1 MVEKNFSIKQRGQ
14 GVKEKDK
21 DRDRDRDRDFDPDMD
36 FGSDMDGDDLDFLD
50 GVYDI
55 DKDRKMFSKK
65 RSCWFCAKKTE
76 PDWKHTSTYTWLV
89 NEFGKISPARVSG
102 LCAGHQRSSKRAIK
116 QGRNIGLLSYLSNR
130 VAQ

>member
-1 MVEKNFSIKQRGQ
+1 MVEKNFSIKNRGQ
-14 GVKEKDK
+14 SMKE
-21 DRDRDRDRDFDPDMD
+21 RDRDRDRDFEQ
-36 FGSDMDGDDLDFLD
+36 DLDFGADLEADELD
-50 GVYDI
+50 YLEGTAYDI

-76 PDWKHTSTYTWLV
+76 PDWKNTSTYTWLV
-89 NEFGKISPARVSG
+89 NEFGKISPGRITG
-102 LCAGHQRSSKRAIK
+102 LCARHQRSSNTAIK